1 MTDIVIPPTID
12 ALPPAP
18 LPSDSP
24 SEFDAKA
31 FALLAA
37 QQTLVGQM
45 NGSASATMTNADL
58 AESSASAASAAAVA
72 AVAAQDIALAG
83 AAFKGLWPA
92 LAGPLSKPASVKH
105 NNRFWLLLNDLANV
119 AASQPGVSADWT
131 PLTALQVTQTITSST
146 TAVAGVYYVASV
158 AGVTLTIPNTFQQ
171 GDFVGGRNTSAGVC
185 YINWTT
191 NTLINQ
197 TPESPMRW
205 PSGGKFDAR
214 FDGSTFA

>member
-1 MTDIVIPPTID
+1 MTAPVEPPEVI
-12 ALPPAP
+12 
-18 LPSDSP
+18 LPSVYP
-24 SEFDAKA
+24 
-31 FALLAA
+31 AL
-37 QQTLVGQM
+37 
-45 NGSASATMTNADL
+45 GSASFNQEAYDYGSGMRAVSERQGEIAQATYTNAL
-58 AESSASAASAAAVA
+58 SAEASVSAANAAAVA

-92 LAGPLSKPASVKH
+92 LAGPLRKPASVKH
-105 NNRFWLLLNDLANV
+105 NNRFWLLLNDLADV

-131 PLTALQVTQTITSST
+131 PLTALQVTQTITGNT
-146 TAVAGVYYVASV
+146 TAVAGVYYVVTV
-158 AGVTLTIPNTFQQ
+158 AGVTLTIPSTFQQ

-205 PSGGKFDAR
+205 PSGGKFEAR